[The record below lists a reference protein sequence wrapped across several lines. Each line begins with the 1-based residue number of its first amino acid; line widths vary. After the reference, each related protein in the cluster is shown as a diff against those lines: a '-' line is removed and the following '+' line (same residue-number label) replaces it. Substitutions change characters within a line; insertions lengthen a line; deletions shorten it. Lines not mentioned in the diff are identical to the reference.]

1 MVAVVAAMIMVLSM
15 GMVSV
20 NAAEVQPRLPLC
32 PSCGS
37 IMHPRTTYGQ
47 WVMVVSRPCTHG
59 KKGTDRVLERTVS
72 IVTKCTNQNC
82 ALAYPPVITKEQKIE
97 CKGYN

>member
-47 WVMVVSRPCTHG
+47 WAVSYTHL
-59 KKGTDRVLERTVS
+59 TLP
-72 IVTKCTNQNC
+72 TN
-82 ALAYPPVITKEQKIE
+82 
-97 CKGYN
+97 